1 MLAKLERLI
10 GEIGDLNSKLVL
22 LVGASRSGKTKLL
35 RELGTRLNT
44 EPLNVGLELGRR
56 LAATPINKRGFSA
69 GELLREIADKERTD
83 DPLLLDNLELLFE
96 KSLQINPL
104 DLVKRLA
111 QALVD
116 APEGPFARPALALD
130 ARDDGSAGP
139 LADRL
144 RDGRRQDAAAGR
156 TLSGPHRAD
165 LVVTHAA
172 KDQGAALCSTGE
184 QKAMLMSILLAHA
197 ALVREKMGRAPL
209 LLLDEVAAH
218 LDPSRRAALF
228 ERLAA
233 TGSQIWMTGTEAAL
247 FDGIGEATR
256 LHVEDGRVSPA

>member
-1 MLAKLERLI
+1 MIAKIERLI

-35 RELGTRLNT
+35 RELGTKLNI

-111 QALVD
+111 HSNRVVAVWPGELR
-116 APEGPFARPALALD
+116 G
-130 ARDDGSAGP
+130 
-139 LADRL
+139 DRL
-144 RDGRRQDAAAGR
+144 IYADMSHPEHRDYSRDG
-156 TLSGPHRAD
+156 
-165 LVVTHAA
+165 VVV
-172 KDQGAALCSTGE
+172 LE
-184 QKAMLMSILLAHA
+184 I
-197 ALVREKMGRAPL
+197 
-209 LLLDEVAAH
+209 
-218 LDPSRRAALF
+218 
-228 ERLAA
+228 
-233 TGSQIWMTGTEAAL
+233 
-247 FDGIGEATR
+247 
-256 LHVEDGRVSPA
+256 